1 MQSSSLTVKLCTVQI
16 IAMTRDLHILVLT
29 QRQMGNEE
37 NLGVTCIEKVSSTQK
52 TSETGRHEIGKKCLK
67 TLRLD

>member
-37 NLGVTCIEKVSSTQK
+37 NLGVTCREKVNSTQK
-52 TSETGRHEIGKKCLK
+52 TSETGRNGIGRKCLK